1 MKIYKVF
8 EVNNNPTKEL
18 YNRELHFGLVPKFE
32 IWHNDIY
39 FTAEVEVEGNLE
51 EDVTDEEFDQ
61 MVEEKIEEILETLK
75 TYGRYPEYGVPEYV
89 MI

>member
-1 MKIYKVF
+1 MRIYKVF
-8 EVNNNPTKEL
+8 EINDNPTKEL
-18 YNRELHFGLVPKFE
+18 YNRELHFGCVQKFE

-39 FTAEVEVEGNLE
+39 FTAEVEVEGNLKE
-51 EDVTDEEFDQ
+51 EVTDEEFDQ

-75 TYGRYPEYGVPEYV
+75 IYGRYPEYGVPKYV